1 VKLAAC
7 GVVNP
12 DDQQPQSP
20 LWSCSNKVGL
30 MSCWI
35 MRINVEDW
43 WQDLTLRNTGGMR
56 AGFEGSIIG
65 FVHLSN
71 GRQGSSEAARRRF
84 VRIVSQ

>member
-1 VKLAAC
+1 MKPAGC

-56 AGFEGSIIG
+56 AGFE
-65 FVHLSN
+65 V
-71 GRQGSSEAARRRF
+71 QYRRRAF
-84 VRIVSQ
+84 VQRETRLK